1 MPVQPA
7 AERIKNFSEVN
18 LGFSPEEAVAEAKR
32 CIQCKHRPCVTGCP
46 VQIDIPDFVRLI
58 AEERFAEALAKIKE
72 KNSLPAIC
80 GRVCPQERQCEAM
93 CTLGKRFEPVA
104 IGALE
109 RFVADWGRAQGVG
122 EAVPMEKPAQS
133 LGKVAT
139 VGSGP
144 ASITCAAE
152 LARLGYEVTIFEAL
166 HEPGGVLVY
175 GIPEFRLPKA
185 IVKEEIDYV
194 RSLGVEIRTNVI
206 IGQTLTLQELL
217 THEGFD
223 AVFLGAGAGTP
234 YFLGIPGENANG
246 VFSSNEFLT
255 RVNLMKAYKFPQV
268 DTPVK
273 IGKRVVVVGGG
284 NTAMDAARTAR
295 RLGAEVTVLYRRSR
309 EEMPA
314 RNEEIEHAVEEGV
327 VLELLCYPKEILYDE
342 NRWVTGLVCGRMEL
356 GPAGPDGRRQVI
368 PIPDSTFQLAADTVI
383 VAIGQGP
390 NPLLL
395 RSTPGLDA
403 DKRGYI
409 VTKDRVWTNLPGVFA
424 GGDLTGGAS
433 TVISA
438 MGDGKAA
445 AFAIHRY
452 LQEKKA
458 VKMPEGETTDAR

>member
-1 MPVQPA
+1 MLYATDDGSFGHKGFVTDLLSGLLEQGESIDLVVAIGPIPMMRAVAELTRPKGIPTTVSLNPVMVDGTGMCGGCRVTVDGQVKFACVDGPEFDGHKVDFEELMARNRQYTEEEQFSLGHHHEGRCALMSKIPPRTKMPVQPA

-18 LGFSPEEAVAEAKR
+18 LGFSPEEAWPAKR
-32 CIQCKHRPCVTGCP
+32 CIQCKHRPCVTVSGS
-46 VQIDIPDFVRLI
+46 DRYSRFRSPDCR
-58 AEERFAEALAKIKE
+58 ERFAEALAKIKE

-206 IGQTLTLQELL
+206 IGQTLTLQELF

-223 AVFLGAGAGTP
+223 ASSWVRCRYTLFPRDSWRECQRSLFLQR
-234 YFLGIPGENANG
+234 I
-246 VFSSNEFLT
+246 LT
-255 RVNLMKAYKFPQV
+255 RVNLMKAYKFPRW
-268 DTPVK
+268 
-273 IGKRVVVVGGG
+273 I
-284 NTAMDAARTAR
+284 R
-295 RLGAEVTVLYRRSR
+295 R
-309 EEMPA
+309 
-314 RNEEIEHAVEEGV
+314 
-327 VLELLCYPKEILYDE
+327 
-342 NRWVTGLVCGRMEL
+342 
-356 GPAGPDGRRQVI
+356 
-368 PIPDSTFQLAADTVI
+368 
-383 VAIGQGP
+383 
-390 NPLLL
+390 
-395 RSTPGLDA
+395 
-403 DKRGYI
+403 
-409 VTKDRVWTNLPGVFA
+409 
-424 GGDLTGGAS
+424 
-433 TVISA
+433 
-438 MGDGKAA
+438 
-445 AFAIHRY
+445 
-452 LQEKKA
+452 
-458 VKMPEGETTDAR
+458 